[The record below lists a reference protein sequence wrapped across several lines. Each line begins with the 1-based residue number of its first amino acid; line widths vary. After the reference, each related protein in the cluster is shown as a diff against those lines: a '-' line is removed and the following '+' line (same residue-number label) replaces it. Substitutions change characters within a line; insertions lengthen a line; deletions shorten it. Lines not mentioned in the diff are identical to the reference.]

1 MPLQSDKQFK
11 VSWPANTTP
20 QAPDGSGSSTVSLC
34 GYTIAN
40 SAGTARAVKFYDK
53 ATAPTVGT
61 DVPKRTVVV
70 AAGATVQIGFA
81 RGKLFLLGLWVAV
94 TVNAPDS
101 DNTAPAAGDVLL
113 SVDFQR

>member
-11 VSWPANTTP
+11 ASWPANTTP

-34 GYTIAN
+34 GYTITN
-40 SAGTARAVKFYDK
+40 TAVAARSIKFYDK
-53 ATAPTVGT
+53 ATSPTVGT
-61 DVPKRTVVV
+61 DVPKRTVIV
-70 AAGATVQIGFA
+70 AAGGTIQIGFA

-94 TVNAPDS
+94 TVNPADS
-101 DNTAPAAGDVLL
+101 DNTSPAAGDVLL